1 MTTLAA
7 TFQDWQEY
15 LLFIVRRH
23 VVTSWPHL
31 TLAVSIVKANLEKVR
46 WLTRLDKSQTKP
58 SNVLAKLLFNEKDV
72 TKCRD
77 NFISQ
82 NVTKK
87 VHDGSW
93 DWWEDLSRWSL
104 HYTNFYS
111 FLKSSRT
118 KATHILDVR
127 RQKCSCRDMAKEKS
141 IKKSTYS

>member
-87 VHDGSW
+87 DHDGSW
-93 DWWEDLSRWSL
+93 DWWENLSRWSL
-104 HYTNFYS
+104 DHTYFLFSPEILQNQSYTH
-111 FLKSSRT
+111 LRRERT
-118 KATHILDVR
+118 EMLLSWHGNSKIY
-127 RQKCSCRDMAKEKS
+127 KE
-141 IKKSTYS
+141 IDI